1 MKSFDLAESWAC
13 TPVSDTYY
21 PSITIDSDLGD
32 ASVGDEITLIVK
44 AKITAYRSDES
55 GNKTTIDMQS
65 AEMDETQG
73 RTKNGV
79 FLQPWHKEG
88 KMLV

>member
-1 MKSFDLAESWAC
+1 MKSFDLAESWNYEA
-13 TPVSDTYY
+13 PSSVHY

-65 AEMDETQG
+65 AEVDETQG

-88 KMLV
+88 KMPV